1 MIEKLLH
8 NPAVF
13 KMVLL
18 TIFLVA
24 MLLFTVWLVRWI
36 RRSIAAEARPLQ
48 FGQSDSAFSLMAY
61 QGLLRQLQEKEQE
74 LQRLREQYKS
84 ETATSG
90 NISDAV
96 LANLSCGVIFCD
108 RVGIVRQA
116 NRAGKSILGYASPLS
131 FHIRDLFRG
140 VTRVQWTETNEESH
154 SSASLIHALQ
164 GGLRSG
170 APIPRMKLEYRTPG
184 GQKRVLAL
192 AASVVKAKE
201 GEILGVSCLI
211 DDLTELA
218 EISRELHRAEGLASL
233 GEISAGM
240 VNDFKK
246 SLATVRAHTQA
257 LLHEDSD
264 SVRRYYTEQIA
275 AELESLSQLVDEY
288 LQFAASTKS

>member
-8 NPAVF
+8 NPMVF

-24 MLLFTVWLVRWI
+24 MLLFTVWLVRWV

-48 FGQSDSAFSLMAY
+48 FAQGDTAFNLMAY

-74 LQRLREQYKS
+74 LQHLREQYKV

-96 LANLSCGVIFCD
+96 LANLRCGVIFCD

-154 SSASLIHALQ
+154 SPAPLIHALQ
-164 GGLRSG
+164 EGLRSG
-170 APIPRMKLEYRTPG
+170 TPIPRMKLEYRTPG

-218 EISRELHRAEGLASL
+218 EISQELHRAEGLASL

-264 SVRRYYTEQIA
+264 SVRRFYTEQIA
-275 AELESLSQLVDEY
+275 AELESLGQLVDEY
-288 LQFAASTKS
+288 LQFAASTKN

>member
-8 NPAVF
+8 NPMLF
-13 KMVLL
+13 KMVLV
-18 TIFLVA
+18 TIFLVGT
-24 MLLFTVWLVRWI
+24 LLFMAWVVRWV
-36 RRSIAAEARPLQ
+36 RRSIAAEARPVQL
-48 FGQSDSAFSLMAY
+48 GQGDAAFSLVAY
-61 QGLLRQLQEKEQE
+61 QGLLRQLQEKDQE
-74 LQRLREQYKS
+74 LQRLREQYKV
-84 ETATSG
+84 ETATTG

-108 RVGIVRQA
+108 RMGIVRQV

-140 VTRVQWTETNEESH
+140 VSRVQWTEADEESH
-154 SSASLIHALQ
+154 SPAPLVNALQ
-164 GGLRSG
+164 EALRSG

-184 GQKRVLAL
+184 GQKRSLAVT
-192 AASVVKAKE
+192 ASAVKAKD
-201 GEILGVSCLI
+201 GEILGVSCLV

-218 EISRELHRAEGLASL
+218 EISQELHRAEGLASL

-240 VNDFKK
+240 VNDFKR
-246 SLATVRAHTQA
+246 SLASVRAHAQA
-257 LLHEDSD
+257 LLQEDSD

-288 LQFAASTKS
+288 LQFAASTRN